1 MKRLCTLLL
10 MITGFVLFSC
20 DLPTGSGKAHIDDEI
35 QICFDMINEFR
46 TGNYAW
52 YWNVDD
58 TTKTNLVGQ
67 LGKLTLDEELCKAAQ
82 IRANEIITSFSHTRP
97 DGRDCGTVLGDLSI
111 TWTARGENI
120 AAGNQTGKDTFL
132 QWKEDNYKYAGQGH
146 RRNMLNSNFTKIG
159 IAYTYDPNSKYK
171 YYWAMILTR

>member
-10 MITGFVLFSC
+10 MITGFVLLSC
-20 DLPTGSGKAHIDDEI
+20 YLPTGSGKAHIDDEI
-35 QICFDMINEFR
+35 QTCFDMVNEFR
-46 TGNYAW
+46 TGNEAW
-52 YWNVDD
+52 YWNEDN
-58 TTKTNLVGQ
+58 TTKTELVGQ

-82 IRANEIITSFSHTRP
+82 IRAKEIVKKFEHTRP
-97 DGRDCGTVLGDLSI
+97 NGKSCFTVLDEYSI
-111 TWTARGENI
+111 VYSACGENI

-132 QWKEDNYKYAGQGH
+132 QWKEDNYKYADQGH